1 MLKLLLPLTVCF
13 CGGRGE
19 SGTAEPHTATHT
31 QIGQGKRVR
40 SRLLFFSPQT
50 LDLISVSLL
59 HPPQQCCLSWPG
71 CAWLWNLCFR
81 LIKAW
86 GWRGEGGVGGV
97 ERGRE
102 AERCTASLGTEPHP
116 WVPKSRRC
124 RPAAAVLR
132 GASCGGSAGS
142 SAWALGV
149 CLRVVY
155 LENQLQ
161 VAKPTLFPSERNGS
175 PPESITPCL
184 PVCVDIKKKKPN
196 QKKLNQ
202 QTHPH
207 RFQSE
212 LRILQYIFFFFGRD
226 ELRAVSLFLC

>member
-59 HPPQQCCLSWPG
+59 HPPQQRCLSWPG

-86 GWRGEGGVGGV
+86 GWRGEGGWGGGEGKRSRTV
-97 ERGRE
+97 HSIPGYR
-102 AERCTASLGTEPHP
+102 TASLGTE
-116 WVPKSRRC
+116 VPSLSPC
-124 RPAAAVLR
+124 
-132 GASCGGSAGS
+132 SCGAARGFVRGERWEQRLGTWRLFARCLSGKSTPS
-142 SAWALGV
+142 SEAHV
-149 CLRVVY
+149 
-155 LENQLQ
+155 
-161 VAKPTLFPSERNGS
+161 
-175 PPESITPCL
+175 I
-184 PVCVDIKKKKPN
+184 PV
-196 QKKLNQ
+196 
-202 QTHPH
+202 
-207 RFQSE
+207 
-212 LRILQYIFFFFGRD
+212 
-226 ELRAVSLFLC
+226 